1 MLGAVRLA
9 RLSPTGRLIAAL
21 ALGPWLAAAVL
32 WLAGVRLYAQR
43 NLIEIGAFL
52 AIAAAALV
60 AQRAPLLV
68 AVGAAAVCSYTV
80 LQLQPQVPYAG
91 IASTLVAEGWRPDD
105 PVLVFG
111 SPYALRS
118 PLEWYLPRGPRLV
131 VVRAP
136 DRCRE
141 AYVVAG
147 SSGARLLAGDLTRA
161 RTVGRFVVAR
171 TVLDEPRLGREASL
185 LATATVR
192 CAIPA

>member
-1 MLGAVRLA
+1 VRLA

-60 AQRAPLLV
+60 AQRA
-68 AVGAAAVCSYTV
+68 AARRRRRRRACARTPFCSFSLRCRT
-80 LQLQPQVPYAG
+80 Q
-91 IASTLVAEGWRPDD
+91 ASRRLVAEGWRPDD

-118 PLEWYLPRGPRLV
+118 PLEWYLPRSAPRRV
-131 VVRAP
+131 SARPTAAA
-136 DRCRE
+136 R

-147 SSGARLLAGDLTRA
+147 SSGARLLAGDHRVLA
-161 RTVGRFVVAR
+161 PWVASS
-171 TVLDEPRLGREASL
+171 SL
-185 LATATVR
+185 APSAG
-192 CAIPA
+192 